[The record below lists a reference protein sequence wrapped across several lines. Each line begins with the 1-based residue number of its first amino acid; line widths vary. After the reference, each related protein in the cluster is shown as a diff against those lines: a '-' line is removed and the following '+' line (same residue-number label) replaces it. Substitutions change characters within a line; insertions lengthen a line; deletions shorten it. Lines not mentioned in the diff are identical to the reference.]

1 MNPKKNEEQLQ
12 EKLEVKFNDPAL
24 LHQALLHRSYLNESS
39 EPESNERLEFLGD
52 AVLEF
57 IVSKELFTSYPDLQE
72 GELTSLRANLV
83 NTDSLARAS
92 RELGLGEVIY
102 LSRGEE
108 KGGGRMS
115 TSLLANSFEALIG
128 ALFIDQGVEAAQNL
142 ITKFLLSRTQEAM
155 ENLKD
160 AKSLLQEKVQAAG
173 SKAPV
178 YRILEESGPDHA
190 KTFIVGVF
198 VGEKELSRGTG
209 KSKQEAE
216 QAAASAAL
224 ENFE

>member
-1 MNPKKNEEQLQ
+1 MNKDNLQNKLGLKFKNLQ
-12 EKLEVKFNDPAL
+12 L
-24 LHQALLHRSYLNESS
+24 LHKALVHRSYLNESN

-57 IVSKELFTSYPDLQE
+57 IVSKELFTTFPNLQE

-83 NTDSLARAS
+83 NTDSLALSA
-92 RELGLGEVIY
+92 RELTLGRVIY
-102 LSRGEE
+102 MSRGEE
-108 KGGGRMS
+108 KGGGRENN
-115 TSLLANSFEALIG
+115 TLLANCFEALIG
-128 ALFIDQGVEAAQNL
+128 ALFLDQGIGGAEKV
-142 ITKFLLSRTQEAM
+142 IKKFILVRTQKAM

-160 AKSLLQEKVQAAG
+160 AKSLLQEKVQAKG
-173 SKAPV
+173 ERAPI
-178 YRILEESGPDHA
+178 YKILEQSGPDHA

-198 VGEKELSRGTG
+198 VDEKELARGNG

-224 ENFE
+224 ENLE